1 MKKLI
6 DFISRH
12 IIWIAIALASII
24 LLKPAIPEFNTLLMI
39 LLIESLSLAL
49 SGISLWVY
57 SKIDFTLSANNSN
70 IGFIFLGVHIC
81 VGLIV
86 VGVYIAQL

>member
-6 DFISRH
+6 DLVLRH
-12 IIWIAIALASII
+12 IIWIVIALGSLI

-39 LLIESLSLAL
+39 VLIESLSLAL
-49 SGISLWVY
+49 SGIALLVY
-57 SKIDFTLSANNSN
+57 SKIDFTTNASNSN